1 MSQSNFDSEPKFEA
15 ALIEKLQTRGW
26 EKDVLRYPTEREL
39 IQNWADI
46 LFENN
51 RHRDHLGDYPL
62 TDTEMQQIIDHINN
76 LRTPLAINKF
86 INGVE
91 TAIKRD
97 NPDDR
102 EHYGKEVTVKIY
114 DPQEIAAGQS
124 RYQIVQ
130 LDVAN
135 QRYAGSAY
143 RVKEIGHPCQS
154 GNQPDREVCA

>member
-62 TDTEMQQIIDHINN
+62 TDT
-76 LRTPLAINKF
+76 
-86 INGVE
+86 
-91 TAIKRD
+91 
-97 NPDDR
+97 
-102 EHYGKEVTVKIY
+102 
-114 DPQEIAAGQS
+114 
-124 RYQIVQ
+124 
-130 LDVAN
+130 
-135 QRYAGSAY
+135 
-143 RVKEIGHPCQS
+143 
-154 GNQPDREVCA
+154 